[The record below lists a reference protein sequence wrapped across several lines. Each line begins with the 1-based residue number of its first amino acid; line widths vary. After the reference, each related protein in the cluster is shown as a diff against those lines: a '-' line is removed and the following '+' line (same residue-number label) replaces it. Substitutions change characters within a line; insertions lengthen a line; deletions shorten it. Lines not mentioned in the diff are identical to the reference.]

1 MNSIIQQDNDVCFL
15 CGGGQG
21 IEALDKHHIFSGALR
36 KKVGK
41 IWLNGVSAS

>member
-1 MNSIIQQDNDVCFL
+1 MNSIIPQDNDVCFL